1 MLTPDINNH
10 SFKLVS
16 LIEKE
21 IEGKVDYMRKK
32 KYEIGINKHLI
43 EYDKYFLSI
52 YYILDMVLAIRV
64 GNGYPL
70 QYSCLENPMD
80 RVCWRATVY
89 RVAESWTQ
97 LSIH

>member
-32 KYEIGINKHLI
+32 NMRLALINI
-43 EYDKYFLSI
+43 
-52 YYILDMVLAIRV
+52 
-64 GNGYPL
+64 
-70 QYSCLENPMD
+70 
-80 RVCWRATVY
+80 
-89 RVAESWTQ
+89 
-97 LSIH
+97 

>member
-10 SFKLVS
+10 SFILVS

-32 KYEIGINKHLI
+32 YEIGVNKHFI
-43 EYDKYFLSI
+43 EYDKYSLST
-52 YYILDMVLAIRV
+52 YYILDMVLGITV

-70 QYSCLENPMD
+70 Q
-80 RVCWRATVY
+80 
-89 RVAESWTQ
+89 
-97 LSIH
+97 